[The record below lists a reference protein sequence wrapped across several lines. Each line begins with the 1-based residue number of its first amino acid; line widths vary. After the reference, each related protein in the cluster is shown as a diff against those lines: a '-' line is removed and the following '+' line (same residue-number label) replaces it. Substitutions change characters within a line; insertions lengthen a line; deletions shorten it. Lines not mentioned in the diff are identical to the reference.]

1 MAMEV
6 CREAT
11 RIKFM
16 AKTKWIIGPG
26 TLTIYPKRNLRVVGV
41 IFFVLIGA
49 FIFFLSRSVQ
59 GYSAGLTFGYYSFLL
74 LIPLLLI
81 LMAETKVIF
90 DGNSRILYKR
100 IAFLPTG
107 SIPFDDIAS
116 VEPYEVLGSG
126 FNYKLFKKSNR
137 HGRGLLVSSG
147 YSKATDVNLIAFQ
160 QEVLP
165 KIDELV
171 FANAPVI
178 PKQTIYDFR
187 FFKEEGGIYLLRDN
201 KIGSFIVGLILI
213 GATIAILFSPDFLAN
228 EGSIQKI
235 LLTYFPAAIGLALLF
250 AATSNI
256 RFDKSQRK
264 IIRSTLAGRVVKE
277 YPFDDLIRFQVIRKT
292 TNLIYS
298 GTEVRA
304 EILLPAKNKT
314 TTLNLKHFTGTKRIE
329 RFLDEANTILGRI

>member
-1 MAMEV
+1 M
-6 CREAT
+6 
-11 RIKFM
+11 
-16 AKTKWIIGPG
+16 
-26 TLTIYPKRNLRVVGV
+26 VGI
-41 IFFVLIGA
+41 IFFVLIA
-49 FIFFLSRSVQ
+49 ALIFFLSRSVP
-59 GYSAGLTFGYYSFLL
+59 GYSAEFTGAYYGFLL

-90 DGNSRILYKR
+90 DGNSRVLYKK

-126 FNYKLFKKSNR
+126 FSYKLFKKSNR

-147 YSKATDVNLIAFQ
+147 YSKATHANLIAFQ

-178 PKQTIYDFR
+178 QKQAIYDFR
-187 FFKEEGGIYLLRDN
+187 FFKEEGGVYLLRDN
-201 KIGSFIVGLILI
+201 KIGSLIVGLILI
-213 GATIAILFSPDFLAN
+213 GVTVAILLNPDFLTH
-228 EGSIQKI
+228 ERSFQKI
-235 LLTYFPAAIGLALLF
+235 LLTYFPAVIGLALLF
-250 AATSNI
+250 AASSNI
-256 RFDKSQRK
+256 RFDKNQRK
-264 IIRSTLAGRVVKE
+264 IIRSTFAGRVVKE
-277 YPFDDLIRFQVIRKT
+277 HPFEDLIRFQIIRKT
-292 TNLIYS
+292 TNFIYS
-298 GTEVRA
+298 GTEVRT

-314 TTLNLKHFTGTKRIE
+314 ITLILKSFIGTKRIQ

>member
-1 MAMEV
+1 MVTEV
-6 CREAT
+6 YQVLMK
-11 RIKFM
+11 IKFM

-26 TLTIYPKRNLRVVGV
+26 TLTIYPKRNLRIFGL
-41 IFFVLIGA
+41 IFFVLIAA

-59 GYSAGLTFGYYSFLL
+59 GYSAGLTLGYYGCLL

-81 LMAETKVIF
+81 FIAETKIIF
-90 DGNSRILYKR
+90 DGSSRVLYKK
-100 IAFLPTG
+100 IGFLPVG

-116 VEPYEVLGSG
+116 VQAYEIMGSG
-126 FNYKLFKKSNR
+126 YNYRLFKKSNR
-137 HGRGLLVSSG
+137 HGKGIIVSSG
-147 YSKATDVNLIAFQ
+147 YSKATNPNLIQFQ

-178 PKQTIYDFR
+178 SKQAIYDFQ
-187 FFKEEGGIYLLRDN
+187 FFKDEGGVYLLRDN
-201 KIGSFIVGLILI
+201 KVGSFIIGLFLI
-213 GATIAILFSPDFLAN
+213 GITVAILFRPDFLTN
-228 EGSIQKI
+228 EGSFQKI
-235 LLTYFPAAIGLALLF
+235 LITYFPAVLGLALLF

-264 IIRSTLAGRVVKE
+264 IIRSTFAGRVLKE
-277 YPFDDLIRFQVIRKT
+277 YPFDDLVRFHIIRKT

-314 TTLNLKHFTGTKRIE
+314 TTLILKSFIGTKKIE

>member
-1 MAMEV
+1 MATAV
-6 CREAT
+6 CQVQT
-11 RIKFM
+11 KIKFM

-26 TLTIYPKRNLRVVGV
+26 TLTIYPKRNLRIVGL
-41 IFFVLIGA
+41 IFFVLVAA
-49 FIFFLSRSVQ
+49 FIFYLSRSVQ
-59 GYSAGLTFGYYSFLL
+59 GYSAGLTLGYYGFLL

-81 LMAETKVIF
+81 LIAETKVIF
-90 DGNSRILYKR
+90 DGNSRVLYKK

-116 VEPYEVLGSG
+116 VEPYEILGSG

-147 YSKATDVNLIAFQ
+147 YGKANDANLIAYQ

-213 GATIAILFSPDFLAN
+213 GATVAILFSPDFLAN
-228 EGSIQKI
+228 EGSVQKI

-264 IIRSTLAGRVVKE
+264 IIRSTFAGHFKKE

-304 EILLPAKNKT
+304 EIFLPAKNKT
-314 TTLNLKHFTGTKRIE
+314 TILNLKSFIGTKKIE

>member
-1 MAMEV
+1 
-6 CREAT
+6 
-11 RIKFM
+11 M
-16 AKTKWIIGPG
+16 AKTKWIIEPSM
-26 TLTIYPKRNLRVVGV
+26 LIIYPKRNLRIVGL
-41 IFFVLIGA
+41 IFFVLIAA

-59 GYSAGLTFGYYSFLL
+59 GYSAGLTLGYYGCLL

-81 LMAETKVIF
+81 FIAETKVIF
-90 DGNSRILYKR
+90 DGNSRVLYKK
-100 IAFLPTG
+100 IGFLPTG

-116 VEPYEVLGSG
+116 VQAYEIMGSG
-126 FNYKLFKKSNR
+126 YNYRLFKKSNR
-137 HGRGLLVSSG
+137 HGKGIIVSSG
-147 YSKATDVNLIAFQ
+147 YSKATNPNLIQFQ

-178 PKQTIYDFR
+178 PKQTIYDFQ
-187 FFKEEGGIYLLRDN
+187 FFKEEGGVYLLRDN
-201 KIGSFIVGLILI
+201 KIGSLIMGLILI
-213 GATIAILFSPDFLAN
+213 GVTVAILLNPDFLTN
-228 EGSIQKI
+228 EGSFQKV

-256 RFDKSQRK
+256 RFDKNQRK
-264 IIRSTLAGRVVKE
+264 IIRSTFAGRVVKE
-277 YPFDDLIRFQVIRKT
+277 YPFDEVIRFQVIRKT

-298 GTEVRA
+298 GTEVRL

-314 TTLNLKHFTGTKRIE
+314 TILNLKHFTGTKKIE

>member
-1 MAMEV
+1 
-6 CREAT
+6 
-11 RIKFM
+11 M

-26 TLTIYPKRNLRVVGV
+26 TLTIYPKRNLRIIGI
-41 IFFVLIGA
+41 IFFVLFAA
-49 FIFFLSRSVQ
+49 FIFFLSRSMQ
-59 GYSAGLTFGYYSFLL
+59 GYSTGFTFGYYGFLL
-74 LIPLLLI
+74 LIPLMLI
-81 LMAETKVIF
+81 FAAETKVVF
-90 DGNSRILYKR
+90 DGSSRILYQK

-116 VEPYEVLGSG
+116 VEPYEILGSG
-126 FNYKLFKKSNR
+126 FNYKLFRKSNR
-137 HGRGLLVSSG
+137 HGRGLLVSAG
-147 YSKATDVNLIAFQ
+147 YSKATDANLIAFQ

-178 PKQTIYDFR
+178 HKQAIYDFK
-187 FFKEEGGIYLLRDN
+187 FFREEGGVYLLRDN
-201 KIGSFIVGLILI
+201 KIGSFIIGLIFI
-213 GATIAILFSPDFLAN
+213 GATVAILFSPDFLSQ

-235 LLTYFPAAIGLALLF
+235 LITYFPAIIGLALLF

-256 RFDKSQRK
+256 RFDKNQRM
-264 IIRSTLAGRVVKE
+264 IIRSTFAGRVVKE
-277 YPFDDLIRFQVIRKT
+277 YSFDDLIRFQVIRKT

-304 EILLPAKNKT
+304 EIFLPAKNKT
-314 TTLNLKHFTGTKRIE
+314 TILNLKSFIGTKKIE

>member
-1 MAMEV
+1 
-6 CREAT
+6 
-11 RIKFM
+11 M
-16 AKTKWIIGPG
+16 AKTKWIIEPSK
-26 TLTIYPKRNLRVVGV
+26 LIIYPKRNLRIVGL
-41 IFFVLIGA
+41 IFFVLIA
-49 FIFFLSRSVQ
+49 AIIFFLSRSEKD
-59 GYSAGLTFGYYSFLL
+59 YSTGLTLGYYGVLL

-81 LMAETKVIF
+81 FIAETKVIF
-90 DGNSRILYKR
+90 DGNSRVLYKK
-100 IAFLPTG
+100 IGFLPTG

-116 VEPYEVLGSG
+116 VQAYEIMGSG
-126 FNYKLFKKSNR
+126 YNYRLFKKSNR
-137 HGRGLLVSSG
+137 HGKGIIVSSG
-147 YSKATDVNLIAFQ
+147 YSKATNPNLIQFQ

-178 PKQTIYDFR
+178 PKQTIYDFQ
-187 FFKEEGGIYLLRDN
+187 FFKEEGGVYLLRDN
-201 KIGSFIVGLILI
+201 KIGSLIIGLILI
-213 GATIAILFSPDFLAN
+213 GVTVSILLNPDFLTN
-228 EGSIQKI
+228 EGSFQKI
-235 LLTYFPAAIGLALLF
+235 LLTYFPAIIGLVLLF

-264 IIRSTLAGRVVKE
+264 IIRSTFAGRVLKE
-277 YPFDDLIRFQVIRKT
+277 YPFDDLIRFQIIRKT

-314 TTLNLKHFTGTKRIE
+314 TTLILKSFIGTKKIE